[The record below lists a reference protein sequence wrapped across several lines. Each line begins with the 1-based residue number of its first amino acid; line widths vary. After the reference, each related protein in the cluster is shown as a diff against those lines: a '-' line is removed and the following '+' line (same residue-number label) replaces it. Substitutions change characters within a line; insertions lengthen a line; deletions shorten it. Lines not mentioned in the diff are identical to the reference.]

1 MTDPVTPALAARPA
15 GTYRTKDAMHTRR
28 FLLAGATSLLVS
40 SPAWAA
46 GRRRHPAAA
55 APATAEPAIPS
66 SPANSLIGPID
77 TIARWA
83 CIVDYTTGAVIM
95 EKAADERMPPS
106 SLTKMMT
113 AYVVFGML
121 RAGRLTLEQALPV
134 SEKAWRMQGSKMFVP
149 LNGSVAVSDLIQ
161 GMVIQSG
168 NDACI
173 VLAEGIAGSEDQFVS
188 MMNAQAAQLGMTN
201 SHFLNATGWPM
212 DGHYMS
218 ARDVA
223 TIAMHLIHDFPEY
236 YHFFSERSFTFN
248 RISQENRNA
257 LVVRGVA
264 DGLKTGHTDAGG
276 FGLCASAERGGN
288 RVVMAINGLPSSN
301 ARANEGER
309 LFEWSFVNFEN
320 ATLVRNGAVVD
331 NAPVW
336 LGQAPTVPL
345 VATRDVT
352 LTLPHGWQNRV
363 HVSVDYRSPVPAP
376 VTAGQQLGEMVI
388 ANTGLAEIRIPLVAG
403 AAVPRLGLMG
413 RASAVLG
420 RKLGHG

>member
-1 MTDPVTPALAARPA
+1 MTDPVTPVVAARPA

-40 SPAWAA
+40 TPAWAA

-55 APATAEPAIPS
+55 APVAAEPAIPS

-83 CIVDYTTGAVIM
+83 CIVDYTTGAVLL

-121 RAGRLTLEQALPV
+121 RAGRLTLEQTLPV

-236 YHFFSERSFTFN
+236 YHFFSERSFTYN
-248 RISQENRNA
+248 RIAQENRNA

-320 ATLVRNGAVVD
+320 ATLIRNGAVVD

-376 VTAGQQLGEMVI
+376 VTAGQALGEMVI